1 MSADESTA
9 PAPAGEIDTYI
20 AHLMQETGTTTS
32 VWFKIEPSSPPTLTT
47 YSTKYLSREEHG
59 GKDGKKVSGWQQQ
72 VKDRSEGTVV
82 EFNHSHPHHSPLAL

>member
-1 MSADESTA
+1 M
-9 PAPAGEIDTYI
+9 I
-20 AHLMQETGTTTS
+20 TS
-32 VWFKIEPSSPPTLTT
+32 VIDRSGATRVVSRGPGVPPGKLFVDVSVHAILIIIQPTLTT
-47 YSTKYLSREEHG
+47 SSTKYLSREEHG